1 MSDLREQV
9 RVVIAEEVAGR
20 RWCNVCES
28 YEHECGCTPSVTE
41 RGIESAVNRIISAL
55 CDGLGI
61 TEELVT
67 NLDHAACG
75 CNCSLNCGIWCP
87 VCATVATLRTLLDAR
102 GPSDE

>member
-1 MSDLREQV
+1 MNDAEKLVAHIANDLE
-9 RVVIAEEVAGR
+9 
-20 RWCNVCES
+20 
-28 YEHECGCTPSVTE
+28 VTE
-41 RGIESAVNRIISAL
+41 GLVARAISAL